1 MDFFAPEKSREAP
14 QGPFSTPWK
23 IVVADDEQEVHSV
36 TRMVLNDYQFG
47 GQGLEFHSAYSAAET
62 RELLQ
67 KQNDFAVILLD
78 VVMETETAGLELVQ
92 WIREELQN
100 SFIRIILRTGQ
111 PGYAPETQVV
121 LNYDINDYKEK
132 TELTSQ
138 KLFTT
143 ITSAI
148 RGYRDLKVIDR
159 NRKGLHQIVQS
170 SATIFELTS
179 LKNFAAGVLTQLTS
193 LLNFEDSSLLVQTSG
208 LAVREEHGEFHV
220 LAATGEY
227 GNCDDSNACVPVA
240 VRRLFERG
248 VREKQSFFEK
258 DAFIGYYRT
267 HNGSENLLY
276 LKGRQKLQE
285 LDRQLIQIFSSN
297 ITIAFDN
304 VYLNLDMEE
313 TQRELIQTLGEVVEN
328 RHSETGLHVVRVA
341 TISYSLAKAMGLDEE
356 EAKQIREAA
365 PMHDIGKITIPEEI
379 LFKRGALSPEEFELM
394 KTHTSEGY
402 RILSNTKRRTLRLAA
417 EIALNHHESWDGS
430 GYPAGISGEAIPLA
444 AQIVGLADAVAALS
458 QERAYAGA
466 WPFETICTAVADSRG
481 GRFSPRLA
489 DAFESCKDEIEKIV
503 NISITS

>member
-1 MDFFAPEKSREAP
+1 MDFFAPENNTQTLR
-14 QGPFSTPWK
+14 GDFSAPWK
-23 IVVADDEQEVHSV
+23 ILIADDEQEVHSV
-36 TRMVLNDYQFG
+36 TKMVLNDYRFD
-47 GQGLEFHSAYSAAET
+47 GQGLEFHSTYSAEET
-62 RELLQ
+62 RKLLSERD
-67 KQNDFAVILLD
+67 DFAVILLD

-92 WIREELQN
+92 WIREELEN

-143 ITSAI
+143 ITAAI

-159 NRKGLHQIVQS
+159 NRKGLRQIVQS
-170 SATIFELTS
+170 TASISEITS
-179 LKNFAAGVLTQLTS
+179 LKSFAAGVLTQLTS

-208 LAVREEHGEFHV
+208 LAVREEEGKLHV

-227 GNCDDSNACVPVA
+227 GTCGESDACIPPE
-240 VRRLFERG
+240 VRRLFKRG
-248 VREKQSFFEK
+248 IEEKESFFEK

-267 HNGSENLLY
+267 RNGSENLLY
-276 LKGRQKLQE
+276 LKGRHQLRD

-304 VYLNLDMEE
+304 VYLNIDMEE

-328 RHSETGLHVVRVA
+328 RHRETGLHVVRVA
-341 TISYSLAKAMGLDEE
+341 RIAYHLAQAMGLDEE

-379 LFKRGALSPEEFELM
+379 LFKTGPLDPEEFELV
-394 KTHTSEGY
+394 KTHTSEGS
-402 RILSNTKRRTLRLAA
+402 RMLSNSKRRTLQTAT
-417 EIALNHHESWDGS
+417 EIALNHHENWDGS
-430 GYPAGISGEAIPLA
+430 GYPRGLRGEEIPVA
-444 AQIVGLADAVAALS
+444 AQIVGLADAVDALS
-458 QERAYAGA
+458 HDRTYAMA
-466 WPFETICTAVADSRG
+466 WPFDTISQAVTDSRG
-481 GRFSPRLA
+481 KRFSPRLV
-489 DAFESCKDEIEKIV
+489 DAFDSRREIIREIIK
-503 NISITS
+503 TLT

>member
-1 MDFFAPEKSREAP
+1 MDFFAPEPVQQIPRGQFA
-14 QGPFSTPWK
+14 TPWK
-23 IVVADDEQEVHSV
+23 IVIADDEQEVHSV

-47 GQGLEFHSAYSAAET
+47 GQNLEFHSTYSAAET

-67 KQNDFAVILLD
+67 GGEDFAVILLD

-159 NRKGLHQIVQS
+159 NRKGLRQIVQS
-170 SATIFELTS
+170 TANIFELTS
-179 LKNFAAGVLTQLTS
+179 LKSFTNGVLTQLTS
-193 LLNFEDSSLLVQTSG
+193 LLNFDDSSLLVQTSG

-227 GNCDDSNACVPVA
+227 GACDESDSCIPAA

-267 HNGSENLLY
+267 QNGSENLLY
-276 LKGRQKLQE
+276 LKGRHQLRE

-297 ITIAFDN
+297 ITIAFDK
-304 VYLNLDMEE
+304 VYLNLDLEE

-328 RHSETGLHVVRVA
+328 RHSETGQHVVRVA
-341 TISYSLAKAMGLDEE
+341 EVSYCLAKAMGVDEE

-379 LFKRGALSPEEFELM
+379 LFKTGPLSPEEFELV
-394 KTHTSEGY
+394 KTHTSEG
-402 RILSNTKRRTLRLAA
+402 RRMLSHTKRRTLHKAA
-417 EIALNHHESWDGS
+417 EIALNHHENWDGS
-430 GYPAGISGEAIPLA
+430 GYPGGLRGEEIPLA
-444 AQIVGLADAVAALS
+444 AQIVGLADAVDALS
-458 QERAYAGA
+458 HERAYAGA
-466 WPFETICTAVADSRG
+466 WPFESICDAIAQSKG
-481 GRFSPRLA
+481 SRFSPRLVA
-489 DAFESCKDEIEKIV
+489 AFESCKDEIAEIV
-503 NISITS
+503 ATP